1 MNCSKCGGELEVSET
16 VRIQE
21 GHGVIDG
28 FRYVVRILSCV
39 CGFRKEQKIINQTVI
54 SEEG

>member
-1 MNCSKCGGELEVSET
+1 MSET